1 MEEIINRLNGI
12 KIAEGSEG
20 VTCVGS
26 AEKLVKLSSD
36 ITKNFISLKDDEER
50 QQLSEQLVSCGLINL
65 ITDTLNNEN
74 ITVTLDDKRII
85 CEMIAELAKLE
96 IWRLP
101 LSNINLFSIIVTVLS
116 SDEYGAI
123 KQACRAIG
131 NICYDNDT
139 GRRSFNQVN
148 GITSLIILMR
158 TLIDSSGSNF
168 DSDCSSGTSVSLG
181 GSSKVDEILSLVTS
195 CLFNVVNTFD
205 HGHDIAL
212 SSGLLPILLKILNN
226 RGNAFEETS
235 LSATFV
241 LQALPESE
249 VGRKYLSQPRN
260 LTELINLVNINRDED
275 ILSALLDTLLVIS
288 EEDRVKIALI
298 TQGLPVKLI
307 NMLIEENL
315 SKSIEKLIMNIISSC
330 VLEDSC
336 MELLFDNGSGML
348 YKQCLKWIQEST
360 STEHHVLTS
369 AILILGNFGRTDVN
383 SCQIVKDSGHK
394 GILSILSRNSGP
406 DGDFQLQYSCLATL
420 RNLTIAAENKEILSN
435 PETLEILISMSTVKA
450 HPIVFKL
457 LQSLRMLTD
466 SREQVATLLGTNEDL
481 LDKVISWSKID
492 DHYGVKAEASRL
504 LTWIVKNSKCR
515 QVVDNIVRLDGL
527 RGIIEMISTGYKCR
541 IMQNEAFIAL
551 ILMFASTDPQ
561 LDDRLIDG
569 ALGRYIHLFL
579 VSTFNS
585 STLIQNEILSNFIT
599 LIQLLSSRSKNL
611 KAHLVNHKIPTNLT
625 KIPLNGNTTMN
636 SRINQ
641 VLTLFQ

>member
-1 MEEIINRLNGI
+1 M
-12 KIAEGSEG
+12 
-20 VTCVGS
+20 
-26 AEKLVKLSSD
+26 
-36 ITKNFISLKDDEER
+36 
-50 QQLSEQLVSCGLINL
+50 
-65 ITDTLNNEN
+65 
-74 ITVTLDDKRII
+74 
-85 CEMIAELAKLE
+85 
-96 IWRLP
+96 
-101 LSNINLFSIIVTVLS
+101 
-116 SDEYGAI
+116 
-123 KQACRAIG
+123 
-131 NICYDNDT
+131 
-139 GRRSFNQVN
+139 
-148 GITSLIILMR
+148 
-158 TLIDSSGSNF
+158 
-168 DSDCSSGTSVSLG
+168 
-181 GSSKVDEILSLVTS
+181 
-195 CLFNVVNTFD
+195 
-205 HGHDIAL
+205 
-212 SSGLLPILLKILNN
+212 
-226 RGNAFEETS
+226 
-235 LSATFV
+235 
-241 LQALPESE
+241 
-249 VGRKYLSQPRN
+249 
-260 LTELINLVNINRDED
+260 
-275 ILSALLDTLLVIS
+275 
-288 EEDRVKIALI
+288 
-298 TQGLPVKLI
+298 
-307 NMLIEENL
+307 
-315 SKSIEKLIMNIISSC
+315 
-330 VLEDSC
+330 
-336 MELLFDNGSGML
+336 
-348 YKQCLKWIQEST
+348 
-360 STEHHVLTS
+360 
-369 AILILGNFGRTDVN
+369 
-383 SCQIVKDSGHK
+383 
-394 GILSILSRNSGP
+394 SRNSGP